1 MLRMHWLLPCADRL
15 RDHSPTADDGSL
27 TNERMNQQ
35 KKRGR
40 PAKAKAEVQP
50 VEDVEQVDTMQDV
63 ELIDIIE
70 DVEQPTQDETQ
81 GNPELELVRRVE
93 MEIGRTH
100 NAWGMVDPVELIDAV
115 KRVIQGGAK

>member
-1 MLRMHWLLPCADRL
+1 MHWLLPCADRL

-27 TNERMNQQ
+27 TNEPMNQQ

-40 PAKAKAEVQP
+40 PAKAKAEAQP
-50 VEDVEQVDTMQDV
+50 VEDVEQVDAMQDV

-70 DVEQPTQDETQ
+70 DVKKPTQDQRIQSNPDQ
-81 GNPELELVRRVE
+81 GLVRRVE

-100 NAWGMVDPVELIDAV
+100 NAWGMVDPVELLDAF

>member
-1 MLRMHWLLPCADRL
+1 
-15 RDHSPTADDGSL
+15 
-27 TNERMNQQ
+27 MNQQ

-50 VEDVEQVDTMQDV
+50 VEDVEQVDATQDA

-81 GNPELELVRRVE
+81 SNPDQELVRRVE

-115 KRVIQGGAK
+115 RRVMRH

>member
-1 MLRMHWLLPCADRL
+1 MHWMRYAPDHR
-15 RDHSPTADDGSL
+15 RDHSPAADDGSL
-27 TNERMNQQ
+27 TNEPMNQQ

-40 PAKAKAEVQP
+40 PAKAKVEVQTLG
-50 VEDVEQVDTMQDV
+50 DVEQVDAMHEA

-81 GNPELELVRRVE
+81 DNPDQELVRRVE

-100 NAWGMVDPVELIDAV
+100 NVWDMVDPVELINAF
-115 KRVIQGGAK
+115 KRVVSSSY

>member
-1 MLRMHWLLPCADRL
+1 MLRMHWMLPCADHR
-15 RDHSPTADDGSL
+15 RDHPFAADDGSL

-50 VEDVEQVDTMQDV
+50 VEDVEQVDATQDA

-81 GNPELELVRRVE
+81 SNPDQELVRRVE

-115 KRVIQGGAK
+115 RRVMRH